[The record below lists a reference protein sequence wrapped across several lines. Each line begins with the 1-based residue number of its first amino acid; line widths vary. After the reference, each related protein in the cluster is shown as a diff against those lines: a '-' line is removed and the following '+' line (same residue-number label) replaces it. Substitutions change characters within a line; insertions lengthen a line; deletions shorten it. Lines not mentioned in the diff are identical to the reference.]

1 MEGETL
7 HCLSLLCQAALLVRL
22 VDQGGKHVTGVH
34 FDPRVSLPPQPRL
47 SLSSPVVGRDAHSSE
62 GRELCGDVRA
72 ETELNSRGVAM
83 GVRVLLEIR
92 GRAGRGLLSLT
103 DSTDTAPPLL
113 LPFSL
118 TSGQT
123 LPERS
128 ALEWSHPISA
138 P

>member
-7 HCLSLLCQAALLVRL
+7 HCLSLLCQEALLVRL

-34 FDPRVSLPPQPRL
+34 FDPRVSLTPQPHI
-47 SLSSPVVGRDAHSSE
+47 SLPVGRDARPPE
-62 GRELCGDVRA
+62 GRELSGDVRA
-72 ETELNSRGVAM
+72 ETELNSRGVAI
-83 GVRVLLEIR
+83 GVRVLLAIR
-92 GRAGRGLLSLT
+92 GRAGRGVLCLT

-118 TSGQT
+118 ASGQT